1 MSTLPP
7 RHGFVLRNA
16 RLVAA
21 LTLAGLAGGA
31 QAAGS
36 EIDQLKAQLR
46 ELAARFGQL
55 EQRNQELEKK
65 VTELSATAPK
75 AAPIEARVKALE
87 EAQTATDKALLTERL
102 SENEPE
108 LVTRLKAVET
118 QTLAMQKQARQ
129 VEALEGITVEGGLV
143 AVAQQ
148 VNAAGTESGKRES
161 RLNYRG
167 DIAVTLPGGEIG
179 QAEGTI
185 YAQLRFGQGDGIGL
199 RPSFT
204 STTNSSTFQ
213 VAGVND
219 ADSSFAVLAQAWY
232 QLNVPLPFD
241 GYKPYSRERLE
252 FTVGKMDPFVFFD
265 QNAAADDET
274 AFFLNNAFVH
284 NPMLDSGG
292 DAGVDEYGFTPGFRA
307 AYVNEQDK
315 AGIWSASLAVFGS
328 GPATNFSG
336 SLGRPFVIG
345 QLEYSTR
352 FFDGLPGNYR
362 VYAWRNGRASD
373 LDGNE
378 DAHTGWGLSVDQR
391 VTDDLT
397 LFGRYGH
404 RRSGTAAFG
413 HALTLGGELSGNV
426 WGRAAD
432 GLGLA
437 AGLLRTSDAY
447 RRASADGTVFGYAAS
462 GNERIAEIY
471 YRYHVN
477 DKIALT
483 PDFQWI
489 SRPGGD
495 DGAGDVKAFGLR
507 ATLGF

>member
-7 RHGFVLRNA
+7 RHGFALRNA

-36 EIDQLKAQLR
+36 EIEQLKAQLR

-65 VTELSATAPK
+65 VTELGAAAPK

-87 EAQTATDKALLTERL
+87 EAQTATDQALLTDRL

-118 QTLAMQKQARQ
+118 QTLAMQKPVRQ

-143 AVAQQ
+143 AVAQR
-148 VNAAGTESGKRES
+148 VNGAGTESGKRES

-167 DIAVTLPGGEIG
+167 DIEFTLPGGDIG

-185 YAQLRFGQGDGIGL
+185 YAQLRFGQGDGVAL
-199 RPSFT
+199 RPTYT

-219 ADSSFAVLAQAWY
+219 PDSSFAVLAQAWY

-241 GYKPYSRERLE
+241 GYKPYSRQRLE

-265 QNAAADDET
+265 QNATADDET

-284 NPMLDSGG
+284 NPLLDSGG
-292 DAGVDEYGFTPGFRA
+292 DAGVDAYGFTPGVRA
-307 AYVNEQDK
+307 AYVDEQDK
-315 AGIWSASLAVFGS
+315 SGVWSASVAVFGS

-336 SLGRPFVIG
+336 SLGKPFVIG

-352 FFDGLPGNYR
+352 LFDGLPGNYR
-362 VYAWRNGRASD
+362 VYAWRNGRAVNV
-373 LDGNE
+373 LDDSE
-378 DAHTGWGLSVDQR
+378 QAHSGWGLSIDQR
-391 VTDDLT
+391 VADGLT
-397 LFGRYGH
+397 LFGRFGN
-404 RRSGTAAFG
+404 RSSGTASFDR
-413 HALTLGGELSGNV
+413 ALTLGGELSGDA

-432 GLGLA
+432 GVGLA
-437 AGLLRTSDAY
+437 AGLLHTSSDY
-447 RRASADGTVFGYAAS
+447 RRASTSS
-462 GNERIAEIY
+462 GNERVAELY

-477 DKIALT
+477 EKIALT